1 MDNDALHVD
10 GLINWDAS
18 NEVVHR
24 RSLSNWITLGET
36 TINKVD
42 HHYASY
48 TFLDPIHMPQT
59 KHVNDL
65 LKSLITKAENHRLD
79 QPLAKS
85 NFPT

>member
-18 NEVVHR
+18 NELVR
-24 RSLSNWITLGET
+24 RWSLSNWITLGET
-36 TINKVD
+36 TINKAD
-42 HHYASY
+42 HHCASY
-48 TFLDPIHMPQT
+48 TVLDPIDMPQT

-65 LKSLITKAENHRLD
+65 LISLITKAENHRLD
-79 QPLAKS
+79 QPLAKP